1 MKDLSINEKAY
12 AKINLSLDIIEK
24 LPSGMHGLESV
35 MQTVSLFD
43 EVFVTRESDSSGI
56 KIKCSDSSVPTDEK
70 NTCYK
75 AANEFFKHIGAE
87 DFGITIAIDKHIPSM
102 AGLGG
107 GSADA
112 AAVLRALNKLYGA
125 GLDNDELR
133 AVAARVGADVPFLIE
148 GGCALC
154 SGFGEAVSPI
164 ERKSSFYIL
173 LIKPDFGIS
182 TPMAYKQFDEKS
194 IVSLRSSKALASA
207 LEAGDDIYELISNDL
222 ERAVMSNE
230 IQAIKLILLSN
241 GAKAAMMTG
250 SGSCVFG
257 LFDSLK
263 DVLAAFYKLRN
274 SYSFVN
280 PCQTVDRYE

>member
-43 EVFVTRESDSSGI
+43 EVCVTRESDISGI

-133 AVAARVGADVPFLIE
+133 AVAARIGADVPFLIE

-280 PCQTVDRYE
+280 QCQTVDRYE